1 MKRNLIVWIVYMS
14 AAMVGV
20 VLGDTLFE
28 ITKRSFFPSR
38 QQQQH
43 LCTCELCKVKRQ
55 LETCEVLDSIFTS
68 KIEIEVNKK

>member
-1 MKRNLIVWIVYMS
+1 MKKNLIVWIVYMS

-28 ITKRSFFPSR
+28 ITKRSFFPNR